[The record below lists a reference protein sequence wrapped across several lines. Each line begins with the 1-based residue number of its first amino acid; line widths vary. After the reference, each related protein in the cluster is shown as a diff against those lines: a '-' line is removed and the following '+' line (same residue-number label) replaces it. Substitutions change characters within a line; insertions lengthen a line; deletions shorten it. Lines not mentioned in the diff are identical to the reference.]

1 SASDSGKSASAHGPA
16 QIKAP
21 NGGSDVVHVVSRY
34 ESKRT
39 DWLLNVHTGYYRN
52 VDEHA
57 SIQKGGYPYESRNSL
72 TGMPRSVFQGTSG
85 QAGLFQEPELFD
97 LLSARAHCTIWPS
110 AIGLVRRGEG
120 TEGSSVQ
127 RRESVRPL

>member
-1 SASDSGKSASAHGPA
+1 MHPLKSSRPTGVSH
-16 QIKAP
+16 
-21 NGGSDVVHVVSRY
+21 VVHVVSRY

-85 QAGLFQEPELFD
+85 QAGVFQEMELFD

-110 AIGLVRRGEG
+110 AIGLGTRGEG
-120 TEGSSVQ
+120 PEGSSVQ
-127 RRESVRPL
+127 WRNSVRPLGAPPATFP